1 MRHTALPPLRGCGAR
16 FGYPLKPRQPAAER
30 GRPAGGLPLT
40 AWMGLAASVLARNN
54 GGNLRRGDEREVPQ
68 ALPQPEVAIPQMT
81 VAVRAM
87 SRAHGH

>member
-1 MRHTALPPLRGCGAR
+1 MTAR
-16 FGYPLKPRQPAAER
+16 
-30 GRPAGGLPLT
+30 
-40 AWMGLAASVLARNN
+40 MGLAASVLARNN